1 MLQSLVR
8 AVTGVALLGLA
19 AAVAGC
25 DGFNIPF
32 NGKKGVPL
40 AELDMTG
47 AAPTTI
53 TLLGPDNVRV
63 TRGDKLAITVEG
75 DGADKLRFALSE
87 GQLGIAREDWKI
99 GSSQKTATVN
109 VTLPLLSEIVLA
121 GSGNLTADQLTGNEA
136 KIVVAGSGLVE
147 ARLIDTPKL
156 NVDVVGSGTLR
167 AGGKAREMKITIA
180 GSGDAEMDG
189 LNVDEVKV
197 DVAGSGNARFASNGN
212 VNANIMGSGEVRVFG
227 RATCKVNS
235 VGSGKLVCEN
245 GVTPDT
251 DSSEVADE
259 Q

>member
-8 AVTGVALLGLA
+8 AVTGVAMLGLA
-19 AAVAGC
+19 TALAGC
-25 DGFNIPF
+25 DGSNVSF

-63 TRGDKLAITVEG
+63 MRGDKLAITVEG

-87 GQLGIAREDWKI
+87 GQLGIARDDWKI

-109 VTLPLLSEIVLA
+109 VTLPMLSEIVLA
-121 GSGNLTADQLTGNEA
+121 GSGNLTADQLGGNEA

-147 ARLIDTPKL
+147 ARAIDTPKL
-156 NVDVVGSGTLR
+156 NVDVVGSGKLR
-167 AGGKAREMKITIA
+167 AGGKAKEMKITIA

-189 LNVDEVKV
+189 LNVDEAKV
-197 DVAGSGNARFASNGN
+197 DVAGSGNARFASNGH

-227 RATCKVNS
+227 RATCKVS
-235 VGSGKLVCEN
+235 AMGSGKLVCEN
-245 GVTPDT
+245 GVTPT
-251 DSSEVADE
+251 TESSDAADE